1 MDNEILSRVL
11 SDLSIIVDNNPEV
24 KIIFIK
30 VFDPEVE
37 IGVVYNNRY
46 KTITINPS
54 KVEFYK
60 QFKKEL
66 EEEEH

>member
-11 SDLSIIVDNNPEV
+11 LDLGIIVDNNSEV

-37 IGVVYNNRY
+37 IGVVYNSRY
-46 KTITINPS
+46 KTIIINPS

-66 EEEEH
+66 RGME

>member
-11 SDLSIIVDNNPEV
+11 SDLSIIVDNNSDV

-30 VFDPEVE
+30 VFDPEIEV
-37 IGVVYNNRY
+37 GVVYKGWF

-54 KVEFYK
+54 KVDFYK
-60 QFKKEL
+60 QFQKRL
-66 EEEEH
+66 EGME

>member
-11 SDLSIIVDNNPEV
+11 LDLGTIVDNEPEV

-37 IGVVYNNRY
+37 IGVVYNSRY
-46 KTITINPS
+46 KTIIINPS

-66 EEEEH
+66 KEME

>member
-11 SDLSIIVDNNPEV
+11 LDLGIIVDNNTEV
-24 KIIFIK
+24 KLICIK
-30 VFDPEVE
+30 VCDQEVE
-37 IGVVYNNRY
+37 IGVVYNSRY
-46 KTITINPS
+46 KTIIINPS

-66 EEEEH
+66 RGME

>member
-1 MDNEILSRVL
+1 MDNELLSRVL
-11 SDLSIIVDNNPEV
+11 LDLGIIVDNNPEV

-37 IGVVYNNRY
+37 IGVVYNSRY
-46 KTITINPS
+46 KTIIINPS

-66 EEEEH
+66 KEME

>member
-11 SDLSIIVDNNPEV
+11 SDLSIIVDNKPEV

-37 IGVVYNNRY
+37 VGVVYSGRY

-54 KVEFYK
+54 KVDFYK
-60 QFKKEL
+60 QFKKQL
-66 EEEEH
+66 EGME

>member
-11 SDLSIIVDNNPEV
+11 LDLGIIVDNNTEV

-37 IGVVYNNRY
+37 IGVVYNSRY
-46 KTITINPS
+46 KTIIINPS

-66 EEEEH
+66 RGME

>member
-1 MDNEILSRVL
+1 MDNELLSRVL

-30 VFDPEVE
+30 VFDPEIE
-37 IGVVYNNRY
+37 IGVVYNSRY
-46 KTITINPS
+46 KTIIINPS

-66 EEEEH
+66 KEME

>member
-1 MDNEILSRVL
+1 MDNELLSRVL
-11 SDLSIIVDNNPEV
+11 SDLSIIVDNNSDI

-30 VFDPEVE
+30 VFDPEIEV
-37 IGVVYNNRY
+37 GVVYNSRY
-46 KTITINPS
+46 RTITINPS

-66 EEEEH
+66 EGME

>member
-1 MDNEILSRVL
+1 MDNELLSRVL
-11 SDLSIIVDNNPEV
+11 LDLGIIVDNESEV

-37 IGVVYNNRY
+37 IGVVYNSRY

-54 KVEFYK
+54 KVDFYK

-66 EEEEH
+66 REME